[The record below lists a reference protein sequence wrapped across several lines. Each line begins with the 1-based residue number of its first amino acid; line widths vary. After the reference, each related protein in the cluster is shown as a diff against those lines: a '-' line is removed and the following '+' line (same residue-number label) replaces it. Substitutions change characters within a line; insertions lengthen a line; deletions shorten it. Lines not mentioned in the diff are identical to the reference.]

1 MMMNRN
7 IYLADPCNAS
17 SLPFWKTE
25 IVTVPD
31 FLKIVRDNEYRQNRN
46 KYAAYSDEPYFKL
59 IHRMQDLQKPII
71 PDRFSTVEIGVA
83 DFARHIG
90 ECYADGGISDADLK
104 KYINHLVYDSTLWL
118 AVKDNLTEK
127 TVATG
132 IAELDTR
139 IGEGILEWIQVSPE
153 YRRMGLGAFVV
164 NELLFRMKGKA
175 DFVTVSGK
183 VNNKTNPLALYERCG
198 FSEKEIW
205 HVFTK
210 K

>member
-1 MMMNRN
+1 MSYID
-7 IYLADPCNAS
+7 IYLADPVISS

-25 IVTVPD
+25 TVTIPD

-59 IHRMQDLQKPII
+59 IHRMQDLQKPILSN
-71 PDRFSTVEIGVA
+71 RFSIENISIA
-83 DFARHIG
+83 DFSRHIG
-90 ECYADGGISDADLK
+90 ECYVDGGISEADLTE
-104 KYINHLVYDSTLWL
+104 YINHPVYDSALWL
-118 AVKDNLTEK
+118 AVKDSLTEK

-139 IGEGILEWIQVSPE
+139 IGEGILEWIQVSPK
-153 YRRMGLGAFVV
+153 YRRMGLGEFVV
-164 NELLFRMKGKA
+164 NELLYRMKGKA

-183 VNNKTNPLALYERCG
+183 VNNKTNPLALYEHCG
-198 FSEKEIW
+198 FSEIVIW
-205 HVFTK
+205 HVLTK

>member
-1 MMMNRN
+1 MEEK
-7 IYLADPCNAS
+7 IYLSDPCGVS

-25 IVTVPD
+25 TVTIPRS
-31 FLKIVRDNEYRQNRN
+31 LKIVRDDEYLQQE
-46 KYAAYSDEPYFKL
+46 YAAYIDEPYFKL
-59 IHRMQDLQKPII
+59 IHRMRYLQKPFLPDGFSIENLSI
-71 PDRFSTVEIGVA
+71 PA
-83 DFARHIG
+83 FARHIG
-90 ECYADGGISDADLK
+90 ECYTDGGIAEADLMEYK
-104 KYINHLVYDSTLWL
+104 NHSVYDPSLWL

-153 YRRMGLGAFVV
+153 YRKMGLGEFVV
-164 NELLFRMKGKA
+164 NELLCRMNGKA

-198 FSEKEIW
+198 FSEKVIW
-205 HVFTK
+205 HVLSK
-210 K
+210 Q